1 MTRGSTIPSTNIS
14 LNKIRSTQEYEG
26 LLQLDESSLTTNS
39 TRLLATR
46 PYSGSTNVVLD
57 NATPHAMSEFNGYK
71 APWPEIDSSVTYN
84 KINLYNQGVSSSN
97 WVLSGA
103 GFEFS
108 MTRSNVGD
116 IDTVSFYADATSG
129 QYMGVA
135 KDSGSFTN
143 VTTSGDVYLGRVRY
157 RNSTSVPDSYYVK
170 VTNGSW
176 SGGFTLQLDTTYTN
190 GTQSY
195 EMNPPNTVYTFWNQ
209 AAWPGTVYYFP
220 TGFNFA
226 TIAQDECSSFS
237 INRNST
243 FSVIFKKSGYADQ
256 EVFSF
261 TLNEEL
267 DGIWT
272 GGMCN

>member
-26 LLQLDESSLTTNS
+26 LQQQDESSLTTCS

-57 NATPHAMSEFNGYK
+57 NATPHAMSEFDGYK
-71 APWPEIDSSVTYN
+71 APWPELSSTVTYN
-84 KINLYNQGVSSSN
+84 KINMFNQGTSGSN

-108 MTRSNVGD
+108 MQRSNVND
-116 IDTVSFYADATSG
+116 IDTVTFYADHSSG

-143 VTTSGDVYLGRVRY
+143 VTTSGDVSLGSVTY
-157 RNSTSVPDSYYVK
+157 RNSTSRPDSYYVK
-170 VTNGSW
+170 VTNGLW
-176 SGGFTLQLDTTYTN
+176 SGGFPIQLNTGYGT

-195 EMNPPNTVYTFWNQ
+195 SMNPPNTLYTFYSN
-209 AAWPGTVYYFP
+209 PLYYFP
-220 TGFNFA
+220 TGFSWLS
-226 TIAQDECSSFS
+226 TAQEECGSFS
-237 INRNST
+237 ITRNST
-243 FSVIFKKSGYADQ
+243 ISVIFKKSGYADQ
-256 EVFSF
+256 QVFSL

-272 GGMCN
+272 GSICN

>member
-1 MTRGSTIPSTNIS
+1 MTRGSTIPSSDIS

-26 LLQLDESSLTTNS
+26 LLQQDQSSLTTCS

-46 PYSGSTNVVLD
+46 PYGGSTNVVLD

-71 APWPEIDSSVTYN
+71 APWPEISSTVTYN
-84 KINLYNQGVSSSN
+84 KINLFNQGVSGSN
-97 WVLSGA
+97 WVLSGV

-108 MTRSNVGD
+108 MQRSNLND
-116 IDTVSFYADATSG
+116 IDTVTFYADRSSG

-143 VTTSGDVYLGRVRY
+143 VTNSGDVALGSVTY

-170 VTNGSW
+170 VVNGSW
-176 SGGFTLQLDTTYTN
+176 NGGFTLQLNTSYGN

-209 AAWPGTVYYFP
+209 AAFPGTVYYFP

-261 TLNEEL
+261 TVNEEL

-272 GGMCN
+272 GSLCN